1 MSRPKVA
8 LVLSGGGVRGAY
20 EVGVIAGITDAL
32 GLKSEDRSPFDIYA
46 GVSVGAINAA
56 FMVSHAERGDL
67 AIGDLCDIWRNLS
80 VGTHLRLNV
89 RANSGDSLIA
99 RRGMLG
105 RSLIDARP
113 LELLVRRSAS
123 WDKLHEN
130 IDAGVV
136 SALLIAAFDIAD
148 ARTTIFTE
156 LAPGMEFRP
165 SKDRRRHARLEAITP
180 DHILASAA
188 IPLVFPSR
196 KLGDRYYC
204 DGGIRFNT
212 PIAPAIRAGAD
223 KLVVISLQIAPG
235 AEQHHEL
242 DDYPSAALIVGKLLN
257 SLLLDPFQQDL
268 AILTRFNRLI
278 HVLEDTLSEEEMERV
293 QRILIESRG
302 APYRRLEPLV
312 FTPSSDIGQMAG
324 EHLRTHLESWNLDRI
339 PKFLLRRASRQEA
352 TWEADWA
359 AYLMFDGSFAS
370 QLIDLGFSDAR
381 ARRDDIR
388 RFFEG

>member
-20 EVGVIAGITDAL
+20 EVGVIAGITEAL
-32 GLKSEDRSPFDIYA
+32 GLEPGDRSPFDIYA

-67 AIGDLCDIWRNLS
+67 AIGDLCDIWRNLA
-80 VGTHLRLNV
+80 VGTHLRLNF
-89 RANSGDSLIA
+89 RPSAGDSVSP
-99 RRGMLG
+99 RPGMLG

-130 IDAGVV
+130 IGAGLV
-136 SALLIAAFDIAD
+136 SALLIAAFDLAD

-156 LAPGMEFRP
+156 LAPGMVFRP
-165 SKDRRRHARLEAITP
+165 TVDRRRHARFEPITP
-180 DHILASAA
+180 DHVLASAA

-196 KLGDRYYC
+196 KVGDRYYC

-223 KLVVISLQIAPG
+223 KLVVISLQVAPG
-235 AEQHHEL
+235 AQPHHEL
-242 DDYPSAALIVGKLLN
+242 DEYPSAALIVGKLLN

-268 AILTRFNRLI
+268 AILSRFNRLVQ
-278 HVLEDTLSEEEMERV
+278 VLEQTLDQEEMQRV
-293 QRILIESRG
+293 ENVLIETRG

-312 FTPSSDIGQMAG
+312 FTPSADIGQMAG
-324 EHLRTHLESWNLDRI
+324 EHLRTHLDSWNLDRI
-339 PKFLLRRASRQEA
+339 PKFLLKRASRAEA

-370 QLIDLGFSDAR
+370 QLIDLGISDAR
-381 ARRDDIR
+381 ARTSEIQ
-388 RFFEG
+388 RFFEA